1 MKISKIYLL
10 IGLLFPSLIFANAK
24 VIGNGGN
31 VVICENAQGQI
42 TKAEVLDL
50 FEGHAIY
57 GLNYNEDAIPALA
70 QALKYSDTLS
80 YAGSPVSSKNLS
92 ADVRDIY
99 NGLKFLPVGVGLESI
114 PDSGHFIIPKGC
126 RVVQTINYR
135 DWKNIFVDFDVWNV
149 LSETQKAALLLHEAI
164 YAYYREGNFE
174 IDDEMTSSRARLA
187 VATLFSGKKA
197 ETTDKISDNKHNSYL
212 RCRSTLP
219 FSDFFYYES
228 LYGYYVAQFR
238 FYFNHPV
245 ITRTWIQSN
254 DPKLLTGDLQSLFE
268 SGVRLQI
275 SFSNEKS
282 GKIYDLN
289 SKDLSSA
296 DFSCETWN
304 N

>member
-10 IGLLFPSLIFANAK
+10 IGLLLPSVIFANAK

-31 VVICENAQGQI
+31 VVICENAQGEV

-50 FEGHAIY
+50 FEGHAVY
-57 GLNYNEDAIPALA
+57 GLNYNEDATPALL

-80 YAGSPVSSKNLS
+80 YAGSPVSAKNLS

-99 NGLKFLPVGVGLESI
+99 NGLKFLPTGVGLESI
-114 PDSGHFIIPKGC
+114 PDSGHFITPKGC

-135 DWKNIFVDFDVWNV
+135 DWKNIFVDVDVWNV

-174 IDDEMTSSRARLA
+174 INDEMTSTRARLA

-197 ETTDKISDNKHNSYL
+197 EATDKIPDNKNNSYL
-212 RCRSTLP
+212 HCTSTSP
-219 FSDFFYYES
+219 FSEFFYYES
-228 LYGYYVAQFR
+228 LYGYHVAQFR
-238 FYFNHPV
+238 FFFNQPI
-245 ITRTWIQSN
+245 ITRTWMQSN
-254 DPKLLTGDLQSLFE
+254 NPQILTGEVQSLFE

-275 SFSNEKS
+275 SFSNERS

-289 SKDLSSA
+289 SRDLSYA
-296 DFSCETWN
+296 DFSCSSVN
-304 N
+304 L